1 MSKSNGYGEIE
12 VIEAT
17 PDQRAMAELRPLVE
31 RGDLEGVQALAS
43 GMVTEQAATEQ
54 ADRKSQVIELIEQ
67 AKPGEPV
74 DWAGIAGA
82 AQIEAE
88 YHRPAPTLRDFLANT
103 TPDIAYFVDGMIME
117 NAKVYLASEPKHGK
131 SFFTMYLA
139 LCAASGKPFFDREVK
154 ACPVMMIDQENNK
167 SLNHWRMYATARG
180 LGLSQSLP
188 DLPIMPLFHEGINL
202 ADDASI
208 ERLKRYIADF
218 KPGLITVDSLIRC
231 TRGLGENVSDDMN
244 EVAHVVS
251 ELSRDTGQDFVFLF
265 LHHTK
270 KDKEAIG
277 QERVRGSGDIMAMV
291 DHGFMLEKVTEAND
305 AEKFGLTETSVRHGT
320 GVELEYRLMVNET
333 TTGDMVKFIESTD
346 PNIHAEGASNGEEEL
361 DTSGL

>member
-1 MSKSNGYGEIE
+1 MSKSNGYGTATE
-12 VIEAT
+12 VPTKPE
-17 PDQRAMAELRPLVE
+17 QRTKAELRQLIE
-31 RGDLEGVQALAS
+31 TDKLDGALALAKR
-43 GMVTEQAATEQ
+43 MHTEQAAAQVVES
-54 ADRKSQVIELIEQ
+54 KSQALELIKQ
-67 AKPGEPV
+67 AAPGEL
-74 DWAGIAGA
+74 DLDGIIGA
-82 AQIEAE
+82 LEIEAE
-88 YHRPAPTLRDFLANT
+88 YHRSAPTLRDFLANT

-117 NAKVYLASEPKHGK
+117 NARCYLASEPKHGK

-139 LCAASGKPFFDREVK
+139 LCAASGKPFFGREIK
-154 ACPVMMIDQENNK
+154 TCPVMMIDQENNK
-167 SLNHWRMYATARG
+167 SLNHWRMCATARG
-180 LGLSQSLP
+180 LELSNSLP

-202 ADDASI
+202 VDDASI
-208 ERLKRYIADF
+208 ERLKRYISDF

-270 KDKEAIG
+270 KDKEAVG

-291 DHGFMLEKVTEAND
+291 DHGFLLEKIIEAND
-305 AEKFGLTETSVRHGT
+305 AEKFGLTEASVRHGT
-320 GVELEYRLMVNET
+320 GVELEYRLMVNKT
-333 TTGDMVKFIESTD
+333 TTGDMVEFIELTD
-346 PNIHAEGASNGEEEL
+346 PNIHTEGATNGEPKEL

>member
-1 MSKSNGYGEIE
+1 MSNNNGEYGTVTEVPTTPEHLAKDELRQLIEGGKLAEALALTKKMRAEIE
-12 VIEAT
+12 VEQVAESKG
-17 PDQRAMAELRPLVE
+17 RAL
-31 RGDLEGVQALAS
+31 
-43 GMVTEQAATEQ
+43 
-54 ADRKSQVIELIEQ
+54 ELIGQPDELDFD
-67 AKPGEPV
+67 GL
-74 DWAGIAGA
+74 IGA
-82 AQIEAE
+82 LEIEAE

-103 TPDIAYFVDGMIME
+103 TPDISYFVDGMIME
-117 NAKVYLASEPKHGK
+117 NARCYLASEPKHGK

-139 LCAASGKPFFDREVK
+139 LCAASGKPFFGREIK
-154 ACPVMMIDQENNK
+154 TCPVMMIDQENNK
-167 SLNHWRMYATARG
+167 SLNHWRMCATARG
-180 LGLSQSLP
+180 LELYNSLP

-270 KDKEAIG
+270 KDKEAVG

-291 DHGFMLEKVTEAND
+291 DHGFMLEKVVEASG

-320 GVELEYRLMVNET
+320 GTELVYRLMVNET
-333 TTGDMVKFIESTD
+333 TTGDMVEFIESTD
-346 PNIHAEGASNGEEEL
+346 PNIYTEGASDGEEL

>member
-1 MSKSNGYGEIE
+1 MSNNGKYADFETA
-12 VIEAT
+12 EAT
-17 PDQRAMAELRPLVE
+17 VEHWAMAELRQLVE
-31 RGDLEGVQALAS
+31 RSDLAEALALANKMRAEQKVEQVAES
-43 GMVTEQAATEQ
+43 KGQVLELIKQAA
-54 ADRKSQVIELIEQ
+54 
-67 AKPGEPV
+67 PGEL
-74 DWAGIAGA
+74 DLDGIIGA
-82 AQIEAE
+82 LNIEAE
-88 YHRPAPTLRDFLANT
+88 YDRPAPTLRDFLANT
-103 TPDIAYFVDGMIME
+103 TPDISYFADGMIME
-117 NAKVYLASEPKHGK
+117 NARCYLASEPKHGK

-139 LCAASGKPFFDREVK
+139 LCAASGKPFFGREIK
-154 ACPVMMIDQENNK
+154 TCPVMMIDQENNK
-167 SLNHWRMYATARG
+167 SLNHWRMCATARG

-188 DLPIMPLFHEGINL
+188 DLPIMPLFHDGISL

-244 EVAHVVS
+244 EVAHVVA

-270 KDKEAIG
+270 KDKEAVG

-291 DHGFMLEKVTEAND
+291 DHGFMLEKVTEANG

-320 GVELEYRLMVNET
+320 GVELEYRLMVSET
-333 TTGDMVKFIESTD
+333 TTGTMAQFIEQDTTKSEAT
-346 PNIHAEGASNGEEEL
+346 NGENG
-361 DTSGL
+361 DSDFISRRS

>member
-1 MSKSNGYGEIE
+1 MSKVNGYSEFATREAAAEHWALDE
-12 VIEAT
+12 VGQMV
-17 PDQRAMAELRPLVE
+17 QRGNVAE
-31 RGDLEGVQALAS
+31 ALALANR
-43 GMVTEQAATEQ
+43 MVIEQAATEQ
-54 ADRKSQVIELIEQ
+54 ADRKSQAFEKIEQ
-67 AKPGEPV
+67 AKEGSNPI
-74 DWAGIAGA
+74 DWEGIAGA
-82 AQIEAE
+82 LEIETE

-117 NAKVYLASEPKHGK
+117 NARCYLASPPKSGK

-139 LCAASGKPFFDREVK
+139 LCAASGKPFFGREIK
-154 ACPVMMIDQENNK
+154 TCPVMMIDQENNK
-167 SLNHWRMYATARG
+167 SLNHWRMCATARG

-244 EVAHVVS
+244 EVAHAVS

-270 KDKEAIG
+270 KDKEAVG

-291 DHGFMLEKVTEAND
+291 DHGFMLEKVTKANGS
-305 AEKFGLTETSVRHGT
+305 EKFGLTETSVRHGT
-320 GVELEYRLMVNET
+320 GVELEYSLRVNKTTAGEMVN
-333 TTGDMVKFIESTD
+333 FIGLKD
-346 PNIHAEGASNGEEEL
+346 PHAENETNGEGEL

>member
-277 QERVRGSGDIMAMV
+277 QERVRGI
-291 DHGFMLEKVTEAND
+291 
-305 AEKFGLTETSVRHGT
+305 R
-320 GVELEYRLMVNET
+320 
-333 TTGDMVKFIESTD
+333 
-346 PNIHAEGASNGEEEL
+346 
-361 DTSGL
+361 